1 MANHRA
7 KLELLP
13 DGVRLAGSDGAEPLE
28 FSYAELSAIWLE
40 DGPGEAEGNVTLVLE
55 RRDGELVR
63 VESDE
68 QGRIVLELARR
79 LAASFRPAG
88 VGRSFAVVVPLKP
101 GARERARRLLKQGPP
116 FDPEAARL
124 AVHRVFLSSDE
135 AVFVF
140 EGDPSTLEALLADQK
155 TWEAAVGWR
164 DCIAGLARIAEEA
177 YAWTAPDRN
186 AR

>member
-1 MANHRA
+1 MANRRA

-13 DGVRLAGSDGAEPLE
+13 DGVRLVGSGGAEPLE
-28 FSYAELSAIWLE
+28 FSYAEISAIWLE
-40 DGPGEAEGNVTLVLE
+40 DGPGKAEGDVTLVLE

-68 QGRIVLELARR
+68 QGRIVLELARK

-88 VGRSFAVVVPLKP
+88 IGRSFAVVVPLKP
-101 GARERARRLLKQGPP
+101 GARERAHRLLEQGPP
-116 FDPEAARL
+116 FDPEAAGL

-140 EGDPSTLEALLADQK
+140 EGDPNTLEALLADQK
-155 TWEAAVGWR
+155 TWEAAAGWR
-164 DCIAGLARIAEEA
+164 DCLAGLARIADEA
-177 YAWTAPDRN
+177 YGWTAPAPTPR
-186 AR
+186 